1 MNADAA
7 SLENFVIEPLY
18 NSNYTES
25 SFAIKKSKKEGTEN
39 ADEDKEKIIEAL
51 RKDIEA
57 DLGKDLAE
65 SKKLY
70 SADIYSEDEYYNA
83 KNTVVCLI
91 SVSIPKESLQNDL
104 SFGLFYPTNQIF
116 YDNSEDYFIPLSY
129 KNTIRVLKEIGV
141 LCEDNTAN
149 KSCPYKQ
156 DSNSDVI
163 YESGVTSG
171 KIYY

>member
-1 MNADAA
+1 M
-7 SLENFVIEPLY
+7 
-18 NSNYTES
+18 
-25 SFAIKKSKKEGTEN
+25 
-39 ADEDKEKIIEAL
+39 
-51 RKDIEA
+51 
-57 DLGKDLAE
+57 
-65 SKKLY
+65 
-70 SADIYSEDEYYNA
+70 
-83 KNTVVCLI
+83 
-91 SVSIPKESLQNDL
+91 SIPKESLQNDL